1 MNNCFTRLIALI
13 GAALMVL
20 PLVTHA
26 KPSIAQVSAEFE
38 QRLADAQ
45 ARHQQVSADLLKQR
59 QPQLQKLQTLEGE
72 LVALRQQLAGHTRG
86 KDEQFVSLKSLQQRL
101 SQWQQ
106 QTRYI
111 DNLRERYLGSGV
123 DINDPQQ
130 FSHRLQA
137 LGLAVRPA
145 WTATEVVGIDGRMVT
160 GKQLTLGPLSWFL
173 SPLEQGY
180 IADPITSPAELV
192 MPSPQLLSNP
202 LAMPVDISQDKAIR
216 IAAKQAGWLAKLE
229 RGGMWVYP
237 ILTLGAFALLV
248 ALYKLL
254 ALTRMTKL
262 QPQLAQRALDGE
274 QPVSGGW
281 QQQLFELANSHR
293 HWPHEALA
301 DKLHHQLL
309 QWKSI
314 LDSKMV
320 VLAATAAV
328 APLLGL
334 LGTVSGMIH
343 TFEMMNLFGNQDQNM
358 LAGGISEALVTTELG
373 LIVAVPTLLLHA
385 YINRRHQAYL
395 AQLEADT
402 VLLAELSAVNSA
414 INSKP
419 NKEAE

>member
-1 MNNCFTRLIALI
+1 MRRVKMLGLSLVMLVAPLWGN
-13 GAALMVL
+13 AA
-20 PLVTHA
+20 
-26 KPSIAQVSAEFE
+26 PSIAQISMQFE
-38 QRLADAQ
+38 QRLAHAQ
-45 ARHQQVSADLLKQR
+45 QRHQQVTEQLLQQR
-59 QPQLQKLQTLEGE
+59 KPQLQQLQQLESQ
-72 LVALRQQLAGHTRG
+72 LIVLRQQLTGRTRA
-86 KDEQFVSLKSLQQRL
+86 KDEQFMSLQSLQQRL

-106 QTRYI
+106 QSRYVE
-111 DNLRERYLGSGV
+111 NLLARYLGSGIDV
-123 DINDPQQ
+123 NDPLQ
-130 FSHRLQA
+130 FSRRLTALKQA
-137 LGLAVRPA
+137 TNPA
-145 WTATEVVGIDGRMVT
+145 WQKAEVVALDGRMVKGT
-160 GKQLTLGPLSWFL
+160 QLTLGPLSWFVNG
-173 SPLEQGY
+173 EGQGF
-180 IADPITSPAELV
+180 IVDTLASPAALI
-192 MPSPQLLSNP
+192 MPSPQILSDP

-216 IAAKQAGWLAKLE
+216 IAANKGGWLAKLD
-229 RGGMWVYP
+229 RGGIWVYP
-237 ILTLGAFALLV
+237 IVILGGLALLV
-248 ALYKLL
+248 ALIKLF

-274 QPVSGGW
+274 QPDSGGW

-309 QWKSI
+309 QWKSQ

-320 VLAATAAV
+320 MLAATAAV

-373 LIVAVPTLLLHA
+373 LVVAVPTLLLHA

-402 VLLAELSAVNSA
+402 VLLAELSRVNR
-414 INSKP
+414 
-419 NKEAE
+419 EAL